1 MLFFQPL
8 VFQPASGFLQ
18 LLLLAVDVFDTQNI
32 QKESKDWDADD
43 QAPGAEE
50 VLANEQDHKGVEDRQ
65 FRLAGH
71 EFRVQDIG
79 FQGVQDGDHDQNI
92 DHVLNPPDRIGHQR
106 QRDQGNDHPGHRD
119 QAADEHHETQ
129 GKNLRHLHDGQADN
143 GQSRVADGNQELG
156 FQHHPEGIG
165 ELAAKVGNVFKKPA
179 KEAGLQERFA
189 EGVHF
194 F

>member
-8 VFQPASGFLQ
+8 VLYPLPGLLQ
-18 LLLLAVDVFDTQNI
+18 LLLLAVDVFDPQDI
-32 QKESKDWDADD
+32 QKESKDRDTDD

-50 VLANEQDHKGVEDRQ
+50 VLAKEQDNEGVEDRQ

-71 EFRVQDIG
+71 EFRIQDIG
-79 FQGVQDGDHDQNI
+79 FQGVQDSDHDQNV
-92 DHVLNPPDRIGHQR
+92 DHVLDPADRISHQR
-106 QRDQGNDHPGHRD
+106 QRDQGNDHSSHRD
-119 QAADEHHETQ
+119 QAADEDHEAQ

-143 GQSRVADGNQELG
+143 SQSRVADGNQELG

-165 ELAAKVGNVFKKPA
+165 KLTAKVGNVFKKPA
-179 KEAGLQERFA
+179 KEVGLQKRLA
-189 EGVHF
+189 EGLHF